1 MDRSRTEKTTSLL
14 LPGSLN
20 CLQMVS
26 WKKKMGNMRSVKT
39 WRQQRVSVVFLR
51 ISQDI
56 TRCRAGWMPLPGCRE
71 KSVPICGKRSW
82 RH

>member
-1 MDRSRTEKTTSLL
+1 MDRSRIEKTTSLL

-39 WRQQRVSVVFLR
+39 WRQQRVSVVFL
-51 ISQDI
+51 
-56 TRCRAGWMPLPGCRE
+56 G
-71 KSVPICGKRSW
+71 
-82 RH
+82 